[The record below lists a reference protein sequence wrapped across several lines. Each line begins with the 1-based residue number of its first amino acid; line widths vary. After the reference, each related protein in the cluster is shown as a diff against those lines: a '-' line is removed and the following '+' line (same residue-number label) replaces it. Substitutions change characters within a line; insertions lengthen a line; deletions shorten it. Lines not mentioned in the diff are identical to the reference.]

1 MINGIIYKLISG
13 TTEKIYIGS
22 TVGTL
27 QTRLREH
34 KKEYRR
40 YLEKKI
46 YYKLSSFEIIK
57 NDDVKIEKICEYRCE
72 NLAELHKKEH
82 EIISQTDCVNI
93 RGKGRKC
100 EKKSPKNSRNNP
112 S

>member
-93 RGKGRKC
+93 RGKMR
-100 EKKSPKNSRNNP
+100 KKSPKNSRNNP